1 MLQTSYYKQRQEAL
15 PSLKIVLTVKRVLL
29 KCLTSNG
36 QSTMKSYIEPAEVN
50 LIEEAANCLRDKL
63 LIRLLYYSACR
74 ISEALPLTVQD
85 IDFRQKIIVI
95 KHLKNRIKLSCPH
108 CNARLSKSNKYCPGC
123 SRKISEAT
131 KEKLEQ
137 RRRRILPI
145 DSETLKLLR
154 EYIDRGGPT
163 NRNGR
168 LMIFGINRFRAW
180 QIVKQCAEK
189 AGLSRLV
196 NPETGKVHNVSPHR
210 LRDAF
215 AVNAVKHDD
224 SGDGL
229 RMLQEHLGHRSIST
243 TMRYRKV
250 AGKEHRDWYQGLWN
264 KEDAD

>member
-1 MLQTSYYKQRQEAL
+1 
-15 PSLKIVLTVKRVLL
+15 
-29 KCLTSNG
+29 
-36 QSTMKSYIEPAEVN
+36 MKTYLEPKEIKK
-50 LIEEAANCLRDKL
+50 LEEAAGCLRDKL
-63 LIRLLYYSACR
+63 LIRLLYFLACR
-74 ISEALPLTVQD
+74 ISAVLTITTND
-85 IDFRQKIIVI
+85 IDFRQGTIII
-95 KHLKNRIKLSCPH
+95 KHLKERIKLSCPH
-108 CNARLSKSNKYCPGC
+108 CKTRLSKSNKYCPGC

-180 QIVKQCAEK
+180 QIVKQCAEN

-229 RMLQEHLGHRSIST
+229 RMLQEHLGHQSITT

-250 AGKEHRDWYQGLWN
+250 AGEEHKDWYNKLWN
-264 KEDAD
+264 IKDKD